1 MSEEKK
7 DDNKIIPSEEQ
18 EKIITEPISDLLVSA
33 AAGSGKTTVLV
44 ERIIRE
50 VIDGT
55 LSLDQILVV
64 TFTNDAAAHMG
75 DKIESAIRTKIAE
88 CRLTGDTDLVRRLND
103 QLDLLPNAYIQTL
116 DSFCSRVLKEKGYIL
131 SVPEELDVF
140 ASGNVILDENNLS
153 LLRKHAAELAIEDMY
168 LENLSEDS
176 PFIDLTRRFGDGRT
190 DSSLADCVV
199 QVYRRLRNL
208 PNYLDTIDKAVG
220 EKAEKLDSGI
230 VPSIEEFIE
239 EISGTFRFFRRK
251 MDELRDYC
259 DSVGYYPIV
268 KPRQL
273 KKGDFVG
280 KYPMDEAVD
289 IVFDG
294 FNGYLDMVLSVCDD
308 PAADVRRKYDAI
320 RDVSIISDMYDEKV
334 FGLEKKNL
342 EDSVFRSK
350 LSVVKAIV
358 NFCRMMGVKKSL
370 SSAIP
375 ELFFLPKEY
384 ELIISKDYDT
394 HLANAVSNNE
404 VAKVFCEVLK
414 KCDRYY
420 AELKA
425 SVHGSDFADQEYGAL
440 QILSS
445 DNPDAREYYREKFVE
460 IYIDEYQD
468 NSSLQDEII
477 KQIAR
482 EEGNVF
488 RVGDVKQSIYKF
500 RSSDPDIFIKRQD
513 DKSKQTLYISQ
524 NHRSS
529 FEVLSFVNFIFEQIM
544 TKDGSEIEYDENQKL
559 KEWEK
564 TQHSSIPRVVVVN
577 RNSEA
582 WNDIDLSDLPSDED
596 EDVTD
601 DNLKTDKGQDIE
613 AAKDESE
620 EQTEGTTE
628 ENKKEKV
635 STVDLNKRTSPALY
649 YGVLNE
655 VKEYLAD
662 PKHKP
667 SDIYVLCKTVTRTK
681 AIAEFLNMKGIRA
694 VSEDRTKIFTDVNIQ
709 CVINLVILM
718 GNEYRDEYLMAV
730 MLKNLKFTNFT
741 LNDIAKIMA
750 YFKLNDSNFLYVN
763 LMARIRRYVT
773 VGDDEELKKRL
784 ADFLNVFDDLRMS
797 SVNGDIDDL
806 VNNIYKE
813 SGIAA
818 VIREE
823 DPFGSSKLAL
833 LKDWLS
839 SNFKR
844 YGTDISSIA
853 MRLEEMKIKINTG
866 AKFDKKAEADEAVR
880 CLTIHK
886 SKGLEKPKVILVYD
900 DGRENS
906 DSLGE
911 IAFDKNKGFVINDCD
926 TGLIVRGKSADRVM
940 YDDLR
945 GLEANAESL
954 RLLYVALTRAEM
966 DLSLVTTAD
975 FGANNLKYLNDAL
988 TAAMLNSD
996 DTFGKAYWR
1005 YGTKKIGYAAMAAL
1019 LRASCAAPLRA
1030 ALGVSDSDFERII
1043 DYEGFDVELVSDDE
1057 LRELAAYEKTDD
1069 QKESVEK
1076 KAAEEKKKEELTD
1089 SYANEKSIKVPF
1101 KVAVTGIK
1109 SGEVNNATHVNLNV
1123 HSKEDFLNKLS
1134 GKITASGTGTIVHLI
1149 FQWADPE
1156 ECRKDKGAFIGECNK
1171 LIDEG
1176 IFSKYQKDDVLKIAE
1191 KFYYGINVFWNSDIG
1206 KAMYDADLDGRA
1218 EFEKPVVFAVPAY
1231 EGAPEEEFALVQGI
1245 IDAIYYENDGAVI
1258 IDYKTDNY
1266 GKVTKEEV
1274 EREALKKH
1282 SFQIGCY
1289 AASCIASGIE
1299 VKAKYIYLVRYG
1311 QFVKVS

>member
-1 MSEEKK
+1 MCEDKK

-18 EKIITEPISDLLVSA
+18 EVIIKEPISDLLVSA

-44 ERIIRE
+44 ERIIKE
-50 VIDGT
+50 VIDGS
-55 LSLDQILVV
+55 LSLDQLLVV

-75 DKIESAIRTKIAE
+75 DKIESAIRNKIAE
-88 CRLTGDTDLVRRLND
+88 SRLAGDTDLVRRLND

-153 LLRKHAAELAIEDMY
+153 LLLKQAAELAIEDMY
-168 LENLSEDS
+168 LEDLSEES

-208 PNYLDTIDKAVG
+208 PHYLDMIDKAVVDKT
-220 EKAEKLDSGI
+220 EKINSGI
-230 VPSIEEFIE
+230 VPSIEDFIR
-239 EISGTFRFFRRK
+239 EICGTFRFFRRK
-251 MDELRDYC
+251 MDDLRDYC
-259 DSVGYYPIV
+259 DIVGHYPV
-268 KPRQL
+268 KKVEFKPR
-273 KKGDFVG
+273 KGGDFVG
-280 KYPMDEAVD
+280 KVPLDEAVD

-294 FNGYLDMVLSVCDD
+294 INGYLDMVLSVCDD
-308 PAADVRRKYDAI
+308 PSADARKKYDAI
-320 RDVSIISDMYDEKV
+320 RDISILSDMYGKDV
-334 FGLEKKNL
+334 FGVDKDHLD
-342 EDSVFRSK
+342 DSVFRSK

-358 NFCRMMGVKKSL
+358 NFYNMRGFRKVLPKV
-370 SSAIP
+370 IP
-375 ELFFLPKEY
+375 EIFYLPEDYK
-384 ELIISKDYDT
+384 IILSKDYDT

-404 VAKVFCEVLK
+404 TAKVFCEVLK

-425 SVHGSDFADQEYGAL
+425 SVHGADFADQEYGAL
-440 QILSS
+440 QVLSS
-445 DNPDAREYYREKFVE
+445 DNPDAREYYKEKFVE

-500 RSSDPDIFIKRQD
+500 RSSDPGIFMKRLEETT
-513 DKSKQTLYISQ
+513 KTTRYISE

-529 FEVLSFVNFIFEQIM
+529 FEVLSFVNFIFDQIM
-544 TKDGSEIEYDENQKL
+544 TKDGSEIEYDEKQQL
-559 KEWEK
+559 KPWKK
-564 TQHSSIPRVVVVN
+564 TQHSVLPRLVVVN

-582 WNDIDLSDLPSDED
+582 WDDVDLTGLPSDE
-596 EDVTD
+596 EVTD
-601 DNLKTDKGQDIE
+601 DVNSDDQNTD
-613 AAKDESE
+613 
-620 EQTEGTTE
+620 TNE
-628 ENKKEKV
+628 ENSDGEGD
-635 STVDLNKRTSPALY
+635 TVNLDKRTSPALF

-655 VKEYLAD
+655 VRNYLED
-662 PKHKP
+662 EKHKP
-667 SDIYVLCKTVTRTK
+667 SDVFVLCKTVSRNK
-681 AIAEFLNMKGIRA
+681 AIAEFLNMKGIKA
-694 VSEDRTKIFTDVNIQ
+694 VSEDRTQIFTDVNIQ
-709 CVINLVILM
+709 CVINLIILM

-730 MLKNLKFTNFT
+730 MLKNLKFTNFK
-741 LNDIAKIMA
+741 LNDIAKIIA
-750 YFKLNDSNFLYVN
+750 YFKLNDSKYLYVN
-763 LMARIRRYVT
+763 LMARIRRYVA

-784 ADFLNVFDDLRMS
+784 TDFLDVFDDLRMS

-818 VIREE
+818 VIKED

-844 YGTDISSIA
+844 YGTDISSIS
-853 MRLEEMKIKINTG
+853 MRLEEMKIKINTA

-900 DGRENS
+900 DGKENS

-911 IAFDKNKGFVINDCD
+911 IAFDKEKGFVINDCD
-926 TGLIVRGKSADRVM
+926 TGLIARSKSADRVM

-945 GLEANAESL
+945 NLEANAESL

-966 DLSLVTTAD
+966 DLSLVTAAD
-975 FGANNLKYLNDAL
+975 FGDNRLKYLNDAL
-988 TAAMLNSD
+988 TAAMVND
-996 DTFGKAYWR
+996 EDTFGRVYWR
-1005 YGTKKIGYAAMAAL
+1005 YGTKKIGYAAMTAL

-1030 ALGVSDSDFERII
+1030 ALGVSDSDFGRII
-1043 DYEGFDVELVSDDE
+1043 DYGGFDVELISDDE
-1057 LRELAAYEKTDD
+1057 LRELAAYKKTDE
-1069 QKESVEK
+1069 QKK
-1076 KAAEEKKKEELTD
+1076 PGKNKDAEEKKEEELTAT
-1089 SYANEKSIKVPF
+1089 YVNEKSIKVPF

-1109 SGEVNNATHVNLNV
+1109 SGEVNNATHVNLKV
-1123 HSKEDFLNKLS
+1123 HSKEDYLNKLS
-1134 GKITASGTGTIVHLI
+1134 GKITPSGAGTIVHLI

-1156 ECRKDKGAFIGECNK
+1156 ECRKGKDAFISECNK
-1171 LIDEG
+1171 IIDEG

-1191 KFYYGINVFWNSDIG
+1191 KFYYGINIFWRSDIG
-1206 KAMYDADLDGRA
+1206 KTMYDADLDGRA

-1245 IDAIYYENDGAVI
+1245 IDAIYYEDDGAVI

-1266 GKVTKEEV
+1266 GKVSKEEV
-1274 EREALKKH
+1274 EREALKNH

-1289 AASCIASGIE
+1289 AASCIASGIK